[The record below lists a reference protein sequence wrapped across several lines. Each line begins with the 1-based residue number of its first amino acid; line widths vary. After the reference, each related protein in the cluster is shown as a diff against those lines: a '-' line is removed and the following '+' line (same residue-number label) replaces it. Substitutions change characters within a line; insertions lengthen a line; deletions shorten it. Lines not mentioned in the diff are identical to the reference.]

1 VARQIDQF
9 MTGEKDACASEEVRS
24 TDPDNEAVRGTIS
37 IRCRFVAEIDPQSDI
52 KNAMIAWNTA
62 ATLYDFAAEFP
73 KGYGYALFA
82 DGTAGGS
89 VVDVDVVKA
98 AFNGK
103 TPKAELDPD
112 RLKEIWGSGAK

>member
-1 VARQIDQF
+1 

-73 KGYGYALFA
+73 KRYGYALFA
-82 DGTAGGS
+82 DGAAGS
-89 VVDVDVVKA
+89 AVVDDRVAKA
-98 AFNGK
+98 AYNGQ
-103 TPKAELDPD
+103 TPKRVA
-112 RLKEIWGSGAK
+112 